1 MEIKKQKPGT
11 EWQDEAGN
19 WITPDM
25 LTKKEKAYEKI
36 SYDVAKAA
44 LKAHE
49 QLKKLKAFIHQSVQ
63 KAIDAFHKEYKGTK
77 TQFKGN
83 YTITNFDQ
91 SIKVSVKVSTPIR
104 FDDMVIQ
111 KAKQLLDDFL
121 KDGISGKNSA
131 IKDMVLSAFET
142 RRGQMDVPKIMAL
155 KKWADR
161 IKDERYTE
169 AMKLID
175 SAIRKPQ
182 TATYYTVEVRDEEGK
197 YKNISLSLA
206 DV

>member
-1 MEIKKQKPGT
+1 
-11 EWQDEAGN
+11 
-19 WITPDM
+19 
-25 LTKKEKAYEKI
+25 
-36 SYDVAKAA
+36 
-44 LKAHE
+44 
-49 QLKKLKAFIHQSVQ
+49 
-63 KAIDAFHKEYKGTK
+63 
-77 TQFKGN
+77 
-83 YTITNFDQ
+83 
-91 SIKVSVKVSTPIR
+91 
-104 FDDMVIQ
+104 
-111 KAKQLLDDFL
+111 
-121 KDGISGKNSA
+121 
-131 IKDMVLSAFET
+131 MVLSAFET